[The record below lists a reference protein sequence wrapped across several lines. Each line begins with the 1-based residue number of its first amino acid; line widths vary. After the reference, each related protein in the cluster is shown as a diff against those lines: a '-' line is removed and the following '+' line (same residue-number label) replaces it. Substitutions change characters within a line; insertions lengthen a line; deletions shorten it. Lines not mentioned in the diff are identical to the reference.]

1 MRGRNLQNRN
11 GIGRLLLVVFVLVG
25 AGSAQAASGDSSVH
39 KGVKSVAQPV
49 AAGACQ
55 RAVVEGEVRAGESF
69 ARPIGGGLEVRLEA
83 LSWGSGWLLRVLPWI
98 EATGGT
104 FRVNRR
110 ANYTVGDGRITFR
123 MNGDESINVIPKEL
137 CELPMLKKF
146 IDQPAI
152 LEQIASQFE
161 LQDVEAGSTIV
172 QEGDNANQLFLIAHG
187 KLNKI
192 GPGKYGEPT
201 VLDTISDGGYFGD
214 RELVIE
220 GNDKWT
226 YTVKAVTSCKV
237 LVLSEQAFQ
246 RVRDEHPS
254 LRESIDRFR
263 DSLELAQNEH
273 GEALIKLSAGHAQEH
288 PMEGTFAD
296 YDLHPREYQL
306 SVAQA
311 PLRVHTRVA
320 DLFNNPMNQV
330 EEQLRLTIE
339 ALRETQEDQLMNNTD
354 FGLLHQ
360 TEFSQRIST
369 RTGPPTPDDLDEL
382 LATVWKDPDVFL
394 AHPRAI
400 AAFGRECNRRGI
412 YPHSIDLNG
421 HKVPAWRGV
430 PLLPC
435 NKIPVTGYQTS
446 SIVLMRTGLDKQGVV
461 GLHQTGLP
469 DEVQPGLNVRFM
481 GIDEKAIM
489 SYLVSAYYSA
499 AVMVPDAIGI
509 LENVEISRFDDVPAP
524 GTPKPS
530 ESQESPSGSSKKS
543 K

>member
-1 MRGRNLQNRN
+1 MVCGVTESVQTESSVNGELAQNGQRPQLSLATDAARNL
-11 GIGRLLLVVFVLVG
+11 
-25 AGSAQAASGDSSVH
+25 ATTT
-39 KGVKSVAQPV
+39 KSVPQM
-49 AAGACQ
+49 Q
-55 RAVVEGEVRAGESF
+55 EITSR
-69 ARPIGGGLEVRLEA
+69 
-83 LSWGSGWLLRVLPWI
+83 WLLRVLPWV
-98 EATGGT
+98 EASGGT

-110 ANYTVGDGRITFR
+110 ANYTVGDGRVTFT
-123 MNGDESINVIPKEL
+123 MNGDAAIHVIPDQL
-137 CELPMLKKF
+137 RELPMLRNF
-146 IDQPAI
+146 TDHPDVLSAI
-152 LEQIASQFE
+152 ADQFE
-161 LQDVEAGSTIV
+161 LRDIAAGSAV
-172 QEGDNANQLFLIAHG
+172 VREGDDANQLFLIAHG

-201 VLDTISDGGYFGD
+201 VLDTLSDGGYFGD

-220 GNDKWT
+220 GNDTWT

-246 RVRDEHPS
+246 RVRDQHAS
-254 LRESIDRFR
+254 LRDSVDRFR
-263 DSLELAQNEH
+263 ASLDEAQNEH
-273 GEALIKLSAGHAQEH
+273 GEALIKLSAGHPQEH
-288 PMEGTFAD
+288 PLDGTFAD
-296 YDLHPREYQL
+296 YELYPREYQL

-339 ALRETQEDQLMNNTD
+339 ALRERQEDELMNNED

-412 YPHSIDLNG
+412 YPHNIDLNG

-446 SIVLMRTGLDKQGVV
+446 SIVLMRTGLDKQGVI

-524 GTPKPS
+524 GTPQPS
-530 ESQESPSGSSKKS
+530 DATESAAPTESSKASSSGSAKKS

>member
-1 MRGRNLQNRN
+1 MTETAQADTSVNGQQPQNGQAQMTLATAAARNL
-11 GIGRLLLVVFVLVG
+11 
-25 AGSAQAASGDSSVH
+25 ATTT
-39 KGVKSVAQPV
+39 KSVPQM
-49 AAGACQ
+49 Q
-55 RAVVEGEVRAGESF
+55 EITSR
-69 ARPIGGGLEVRLEA
+69 
-83 LSWGSGWLLRVLPWI
+83 WLLRVLPWI

-110 ANYTVGDGRITFR
+110 ANYTVGDGRIEFR
-123 MNGDESINVIPKEL
+123 MNGDESIQVIPKEL
-137 CELPMLKKF
+137 CELPMLRSF
-146 IDQPAI
+146 IDQPDI
-152 LEQIASQFE
+152 LEEIAGQFE
-161 LQDVEAGSTIV
+161 LQDIEAGSTIV
-172 QEGDNANQLFLIAHG
+172 QEGNNANQLFLIAHG

-201 VLDTISDGGYFGD
+201 VLGTVSDGGYFGD

-246 RVRDEHPS
+246 QVRDRHAS

-263 DSLELAQNEH
+263 DSLDRQQNEH
-273 GEALIKLSAGHAQEH
+273 GEALIKLSAGHAQEY
-288 PMEGTFAD
+288 PMDGTFAD

-524 GTPKPS
+524 GTPQPS
-530 ESQESPSGSSKKS
+530 DATESKASSSGSTKKS

>member
-1 MRGRNLQNRN
+1 LVVYAVTETAQADTSVNGQQPQNGKPQLSLATAAARNL
-11 GIGRLLLVVFVLVG
+11 
-25 AGSAQAASGDSSVH
+25 ATTT
-39 KGVKSVAQPV
+39 KSVPQM
-49 AAGACQ
+49 Q
-55 RAVVEGEVRAGESF
+55 EITSR
-69 ARPIGGGLEVRLEA
+69 
-83 LSWGSGWLLRVLPWI
+83 WLLRVLPWV
-98 EATGGT
+98 EAAGGT

-110 ANYTVGDGRITFR
+110 ANYRVGDGRITFT
-123 MNGDESINVIPKEL
+123 MNGDESIQVIPDEL
-137 CELPMLKKF
+137 RELPMLRDYTDK
-146 IDQPAI
+146 DVLAR
-152 LEQIASQFE
+152 LADRFE
-161 LQDVEAGSTIV
+161 LQDVPAGSTVV
-172 QEGDNANQLFLIAHG
+172 QAGNEANQLFLVAHG

-201 VLDTISDGGYFGD
+201 VLAVLADGDYFGD
-214 RELVIE
+214 RELVIP
-220 GNDKWT
+220 GHDTWS
-226 YTVKAVTSCKV
+226 YTVTAVTPCKV
-237 LVLSEQAFQ
+237 LVLSEQAFSQ
-246 RVRDEHPS
+246 ECDQSDPLGKSVNRYRA
-254 LRESIDRFR
+254 
-263 DSLELAQNEH
+263 SLEQHQNEH
-273 GEALIKLSAGHAQEH
+273 GEAAIRLSAGHAQEH
-288 PMEGTFAD
+288 PLDGTYAD
-296 YDLHPREYQL
+296 YELNPREYQL
-306 SVAQA
+306 SVAQTV
-311 PLRVHTRVA
+311 LRVHTRVA

-360 TEFSQRIST
+360 AAFSQRIST

-382 LATVWKDPDVFL
+382 LATVWKDPDVLL

-400 AAFGRECNRRGI
+400 AAFGRECSRRGI
-412 YPHSIDLNG
+412 YPHNIDLNG

-481 GIDEKAIM
+481 GIDEKAII

-499 AVMVPDAIGI
+499 AIMVPDAIGI
-509 LENVEISRFDDVPAP
+509 LENVEVSRFDDVSAP
-524 GTPKPS
+524 VAPQPS
-530 ESQESPSGSSKKS
+530 ASTVSAASAKESSRSAKKS